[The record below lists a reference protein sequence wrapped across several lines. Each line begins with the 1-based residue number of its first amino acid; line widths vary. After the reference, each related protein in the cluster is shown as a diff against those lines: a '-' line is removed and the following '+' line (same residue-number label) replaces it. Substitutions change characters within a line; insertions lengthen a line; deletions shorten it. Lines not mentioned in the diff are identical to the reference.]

1 MRPTAS
7 SCARSTPTRRYELK
21 RLQFGPRERF
31 QIPTKDG
38 FLLEAELILPPDLDT
53 SKKYP
58 VWFMTYGGP
67 HFPRVSD
74 SWEGGRMWDQAL
86 AREGFI
92 VFRMDPRSASG
103 KGAVSAWTAY
113 KHLGV
118 QELED
123 IKEAINWLKQKPYV
137 DGSRIGMAGHSYGGY
152 ITSYAMT
159 HCDLFAA
166 GIAGAPVTDWRDYDS
181 IYTERYMGLPQDN
194 PEGYNVSSVVR
205 AAGKLHG
212 KLLILHGAID
222 DNVSLRNTMRL
233 VEALAGRQQGFRA
246 DDLSVIPPRHLRPAL
261 QQDPARFHPADA
273 GRNEAGKT
281 ELARRRGRRAERRP
295 LAPTTRHPRGAGG
308 H

>member
-1 MRPTAS
+1 M
-7 SCARSTPTRRYELK
+7 
-21 RLQFGPRERF
+21 Q
-31 QIPTKDG
+31 D
-38 FLLEAELILPPDLDT
+38 
-53 SKKYP
+53 
-58 VWFMTYGGP
+58 
-67 HFPRVSD
+67 H
-74 SWEGGRMWDQAL
+74 AL
-86 AREGFI
+86 AREGFV

-103 KGAVSAWTAY
+103 KGAISAWSAY

-123 IKEAINWLKQKPYV
+123 IKTAINWLKQKPYV

-205 AAGKLHG
+205 AAGNLHG

-222 DNVSLRNTMRL
+222 DNVSLAKHY
-233 VEALAGRQQGFRA
+233 EARRGTRGCQQGLRA
-246 DDLSVIPPRHLRPAL
+246 DDLSVVAPRDLRRALHPAPARVHSQDARQTQHRETGLDEQPRRRLRQQSVNQTTAEAAATRGGLELERGRLSCDQPGSTGRDAGAALRPARVRRCRSH
-261 QQDPARFHPADA
+261 ARPNLRRHGD
-273 GRNEAGKT
+273 G
-281 ELARRRGRRAERRP
+281 RRR
-295 LAPTTRHPRGAGG
+295 
-308 H
+308 